1 VAKKEVGEYQLIN
14 IVIKINEVIL
24 KDANLPLLVDKFL
37 EEFIEYMAAL
47 FINFFSRYNQL
58 GLALKSKDITMF

>member
-24 KDANLPLLVDKFL
+24 RDTNLLLLVDEFL

-47 FINFFSRYNQL
+47 LINFFFRYN
-58 GLALKSKDITMF
+58 